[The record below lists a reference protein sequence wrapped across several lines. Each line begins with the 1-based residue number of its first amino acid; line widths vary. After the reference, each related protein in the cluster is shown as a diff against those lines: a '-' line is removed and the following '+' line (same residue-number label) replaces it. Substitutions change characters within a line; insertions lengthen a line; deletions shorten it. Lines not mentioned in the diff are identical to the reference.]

1 MDQGTPAEILSR
13 LGTVKNPVLFTSG
26 SFSSAMLWFG
36 RDLVQNQNLL
46 PAVTGAAMVVFSLFV
61 FLCGIGFYAYAFL
74 RLPSTAQ
81 ERMFLQ
87 EARVAIDH
95 HDAAVVRNRRGR
107 ASAARPTADITP
119 P

>member
-61 FLCGIGFYAYAFL
+61 AWAYWVD
-74 RLPSTAQ
+74 RV
-81 ERMFLQ
+81 
-87 EARVAIDH
+87 RVA
-95 HDAAVVRNRRGR
+95 A
-107 ASAARPTADITP
+107 PQP
-119 P
+119 QLQ